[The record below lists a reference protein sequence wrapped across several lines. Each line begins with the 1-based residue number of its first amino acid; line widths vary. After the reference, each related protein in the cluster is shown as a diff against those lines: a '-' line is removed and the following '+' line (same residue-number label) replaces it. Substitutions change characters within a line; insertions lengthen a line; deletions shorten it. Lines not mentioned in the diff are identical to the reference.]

1 MAITNFIPT
10 VWSENLYTELDKK
23 YIAVKNCNRD
33 FEGDIKGKGAAVKI
47 CGIGNVSVSDYT
59 KNSDMTAPETLS
71 DSVRTLTIDQ
81 AKYFNF
87 QIDDVDRAQ
96 SNPKV
101 MNEANEELSKMTS
114 NKEKRKY
121 LDAKEKDLFKNFE
134 KDLRSMTRSQGKIL
148 IRLIDREC
156 QQTSYEIIQI
166 YRGSVAAV
174 FWQGIAHLFG
184 ADLKAEYD
192 GADKDKII
200 ERIINLVE
208 AGQL

>member
-1 MAITNFIPT
+1 MQMFAANPYVDSCLVRIENGDTLYMAWLHDVWVYPPMKFTSEKQEKFYWKT
-10 VWSENLYTELDKK
+10 VRDVKK
-23 YIAVKNCNRD
+23 TLPYAKM
-33 FEGDIKGKGAAVKI
+33 AA
-47 CGIGNVSVSDYT
+47 
-59 KNSDMTAPETLS
+59 
-71 DSVRTLTIDQ
+71 
-81 AKYFNF
+81 
-87 QIDDVDRAQ
+87 
-96 SNPKV
+96 KV

-121 LDAKEKDLFKNFE
+121 LDAKEKDLFKNVE

>member
-1 MAITNFIPT
+1 MKNLLIT
-10 VWSENLYTELDKK
+10 
-23 YIAVKNCNRD
+23 IALWL
-33 FEGDIKGKGAAVKI
+33 
-47 CGIGNVSVSDYT
+47 VSVPLFADVPIYMRVCQGDT
-59 KNSDMTAPETLS
+59 TYFAYLHEVYVYPPMKFTNVKQEKFYWKTVRDVKKTLPY
-71 DSVRTLTIDQ
+71 
-81 AKYFNF
+81 AKM
-87 QIDDVDRAQ
+87 AA
-96 SNPKV
+96 KV
-101 MNEANEELSKMTS
+101 MNEANDELSKLST

-121 LDAKEKDLFKNFE
+121 LDAKEKDLFKTFE

-156 QQTSYEIIQI
+156 SQTSYEIIQL
-166 YRGSVAAV
+166 YRGNVAAV

-192 GADKDKII
+192 GNDKDKII

>member
-1 MAITNFIPT
+1 MKLKNLLLSVALLLVSAPLFADVPIYMRVSQGDTTYFAYLHEVYVYPPMKFTSVKQEKFYWKTVRDVKKTLPYAKMA
-10 VWSENLYTELDKK
+10 
-23 YIAVKNCNRD
+23 A
-33 FEGDIKGKGAAVKI
+33 
-47 CGIGNVSVSDYT
+47 
-59 KNSDMTAPETLS
+59 
-71 DSVRTLTIDQ
+71 
-81 AKYFNF
+81 
-87 QIDDVDRAQ
+87 
-96 SNPKV
+96 KV

-114 NKEKRKY
+114 NKEKRMY

-156 QQTSYEIIQI
+156 EQTSYEIIQI